1 MLVVEVVVVLMLT
14 LDLVELVVEE
24 LEQQVVMLHLVQQTQ
39 VVAVVELVVDQKVL
53 VELEDLGL

>member
-1 MLVVEVVVVLMLT
+1 MLVVEVEVVLMLT
-14 LDLVELVVEE
+14 LELVELVVEE